1 MRGKLNDMKVFQ
13 INSVYRKGSTGRI
26 AADLKQVMEASGIAS
41 FVAYGIG
48 KDICEDNT
56 FLLQSKNEMRI
67 SQVQSRLFARH
78 GFYNVS
84 ATKRLLFHMEEIK
97 PDIVHLHNIHGYYI
111 HCGLL
116 FDYIK
121 KHHIPVVWTLHDC
134 WSFTGWCAY
143 FDYSGCD
150 KWKTHCHHCPSKKD
164 YPVTWFSPRAE
175 SNFSKKMMS
184 FCGVENLTLVTPSN
198 WLAQLTRE
206 SFLKDYPVKVI
217 NNGVDVNVFKPV
229 KNNLKKELGI
239 EGKKMILA
247 VAGGLAIRKGRE
259 YLLNIPSSLNQDE
272 VLVILGIRNDQLK
285 ILPQEKCIGIPYK
298 NSVEELATIYSAADV
313 FVNTTLEDNF
323 PTTNLEAMACG
334 TPVVTFDT
342 GGSVEPILDKEDVIR
357 SGPMKNTRVGSVVPK
372 GDLSSLIFAVREYLS
387 MDKKDINENCVK
399 KARLLYNK
407 QKQYELYVKLYKELS
422 SHK

>member
-1 MRGKLNDMKVFQ
+1 MKVFQ
-13 INSVYRKGSTGRI
+13 INSVYRNGSTGRI
-26 AADLKQVMEASGIAS
+26 AADLKQVMEAFGIAG

-48 KDICEDNT
+48 KDNGEDNT

-67 SQVQSRLFARH
+67 SQVKSRLFARH

-84 ATKRLLFHMEEIK
+84 ATKRLLNHIEEIK
-97 PDIVHLHNIHGYYI
+97 PDVIHLHNIHGHYI

-150 KWKTHCHHCPSKKD
+150 KWKTHCHHCPSKMD
-164 YPVTWFSPRAE
+164 YPITWFSPRAK

-229 KNNLKKELGI
+229 KNNLKKEIGI

-247 VAGGLAIRKGRE
+247 VAGGLAIRKGRD
-259 YLLNIPSSLNQDE
+259 YLLNIPPLLNKDE
-272 VLVILGIRNDQLK
+272 VLVILGIKNDQKKL
-285 ILPQEKCIGIPYK
+285 LPQEKCIGIPYT
-298 NSVEELATIYSAADV
+298 NSIEKLAAIYSAADV

-342 GGSVEPILDKEDVIR
+342 GGSVEPVLEKEDVIK
-357 SGPMKNTRVGSVVPK
+357 SGSIKSTSVGSVVPK
-372 GDLSSLIFAVREYLS
+372 GDLRSLIFAVSEYLS

-399 KARLLYNK
+399 KACLLYNK
-407 QKQYELYVKLYKELS
+407 QKQYELYVKLYKELA
-422 SHK
+422 SHN